1 MPELTSGSID
11 DLLSQA
17 EERLLSRY
25 SGSNLTTFSTV
36 GLIHDAPK
44 AKIREEHLS
53 VRQSQISMALAAKKN
68 VGRFLNS
75 LSCHYQLSL
84 LVFLLVKTVVWRSP
98 HSW

>member
-1 MPELTSGSID
+1 MPELTNGSID
-11 DLLSQA
+11 DLLCQA
-17 EERLLSRY
+17 GERLLSRH

-44 AKIREEHLS
+44 AKIKEEHLS
-53 VRQSQISMALAAKKN
+53 VRQSQINMALAAKKN
-68 VGRFLNS
+68 VGRLLDS

-84 LVFLLVKTVVWRSP
+84 SLYLWRSP